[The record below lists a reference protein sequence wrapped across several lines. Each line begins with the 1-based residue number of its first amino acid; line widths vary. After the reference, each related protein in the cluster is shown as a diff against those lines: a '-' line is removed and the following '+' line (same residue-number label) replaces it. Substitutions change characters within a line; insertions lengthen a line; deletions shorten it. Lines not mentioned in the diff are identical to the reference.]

1 MEAGELVSDEIV
13 SGIIGERLDMP
24 DTANGV
30 IFDGYPRTAAQ
41 AESARRAAR
50 GSGAGRSTM

>member
-13 SGIIGERLDMP
+13 SGMIGERLDQLGA
-24 DTANGV
+24 TKLGV

-41 AESARRAAR
+41 ARSARRHPV
-50 GSGAGRSTM
+50 